1 MSPSILTLAALL
13 GALAGPADSL
23 PATLAAMPVTF
34 RWGAQRPDL
43 VRYNRVEG
51 LSVGAR
57 GQIRPTT
64 FVGPLSLSATVRVG
78 TGDQVPNGRLDV
90 TRETLHR
97 RVTWSVFHELA
108 PVEEEARHLGIGN
121 SLTAALFGR
130 DEGDYYRRA
139 GTWLEWTPPSAE
151 RRAFRVR
158 AYAERHTTAAA
169 TTDFN
174 AWHLGNGDWTFR
186 DNLRADAGWDVGALV
201 TLAPW
206 WGTDP
211 RLPQGGVEFTVQ
223 GAGGDFEYA
232 RAALRGRTLLP
243 LQGDVRVA
251 LEAAGGTSWGT
262 PPLQR
267 RWFLGG
273 APSLRGFAPATLAG
287 TSFVRTRAEVA
298 RRFAFG
304 ALSLFSDAGWAGDRA
319 DVRWDDTLASVG
331 VGLSLSDGL
340 IRLDGARAV
349 RGGRAFRL
357 DFYLDGIL

>member
-1 MSPSILTLAALL
+1 
-13 GALAGPADSL
+13 
-23 PATLAAMPVTF
+23 MPTTF
-34 RWGAQRPDL
+34 RWGIQRPDL
-43 VRYNRVEG
+43 IRYNRVEG

-57 GQIRPTT
+57 GQIRPITR
-64 FVGPLSLSATVRVG
+64 VGPLSLSATMRMG
-78 TGDQVPNGRLDV
+78 TGDQVPNGRVDV

-108 PVEEEARHLGIGN
+108 AVDEDARHLGLGN

-130 DEGDYYRRA
+130 DDGEYYRRA

-158 AYAERHTTAAA
+158 AYAERHTPEEV

-174 AWHLGNGDWTFR
+174 AWHLGNAAWTFR
-186 DNLRADAGWDVGALV
+186 ENLRADAGWEVGGLV

-211 RLPQGGVEFTVQ
+211 RLPRGGVELTLQ
-223 GAGGDFEYA
+223 GAGGDFQYV
-232 RAALRGRTLLP
+232 RASLMGRTVLP
-243 LQGDVRVA
+243 LSGDLRLA
-251 LEAAGGTSWGT
+251 LEAGAGTSWGS
-262 PPLQR
+262 PPPQR
-267 RWFLGG
+267 LWLLGG
-273 APSLRGFAPATLAG
+273 SRSLRGFAPATSAG
-287 TSFVRTRAEVA
+287 TSFGRTRGEVA

-304 ALSLFSDAGWAGDRA
+304 TVSFFSDVGWAGDRA
-319 DVRWDDTLASVG
+319 AVRWDDALASVG
-331 VGLSLSDGL
+331 LGFSLVDGL

-349 RGGRAFRL
+349 HGGRDFRL